1 MNLDKQELTHTKHKK
16 LIKAVKILKQ
26 KEEWIPPKSTFDL
39 AVETVIE
46 YLEKNV
52 LEEEIW

>member
-1 MNLDKQELTHTKHKK
+1 MNLDKEELTHTKHKK